1 MQEDSQSF
9 KGIANRAGV
18 FTLAG
23 SIPLL
28 ICPDMRGIGVLQIA
42 VGLMWFGAGRGG
54 RPLSK
59 EVTMEWAIGGG
70 ILGGIAVI
78 VWYFFTCFLIPF
90 MSNQIG
96 SI

>member
-1 MQEDSQSF
+1 MGGEILESRVCF
-9 KGIANRAGV
+9 KDVGPVTI
-18 FTLAG
+18 
-23 SIPLL
+23 